1 MKTLVKVL
9 IIIAAIVLIGVI
21 IVLVISYNSDPARQ
35 EVLETQSFD
44 AQIEDMEINVE
55 NARVDFVPSED
66 DTARLVL
73 SGNSDDFTLT
83 TDLTGGRLI
92 IQVEDRSQFFNFDF
106 NRTYSL
112 QISVPENGLDSLTVE
127 SDNGTIQARDI
138 EAAELSLEVNN
149 GRINLQ
155 AVESETVN
163 IETDNGAVDITE
175 MEANM
180 AVRSSNGRII
190 FNDVSGELQ
199 ARANNGRIELSTE
212 TLDFPVDFE
221 TNNGRIE
228 IRTDSEP
235 SNARIQARVDNGSIN
250 VYGLENE
257 ESVFG
262 DGDVLIQLE
271 SNNGRIVVE

>member
-1 MKTLVKVL
+1 MKILVRLL
-9 IIIAAIVLIGVI
+9 IIIATIVLIGVI

-44 AQIEDMEINVE
+44 VQIEDMEITVE

-66 DTARLVL
+66 ETARLVL

-83 TDLTGGRLI
+83 TDLSGGRLI

-106 NRTYSL
+106 NRAYSL
-112 QISVPENGLDSLTVE
+112 QVSVPENGLDSLTVE

-138 EAAELSLEVNN
+138 KAAELSLEANN

-155 AVESETVN
+155 TVESETVN

-190 FNDVSGELQ
+190 FSDVSGELQ

-228 IRTDSEP
+228 IRTDNEP
-235 SNARIQARVDNGSIN
+235 SNARIRARVDNGSIN

-257 ESVFG
+257 ESIFG
-262 DGDVLIQLE
+262 DGEVLIQLE

>member
-9 IIIAAIVLIGVI
+9 IIIAAIILIGVI

-35 EVLETQSFD
+35 EMLEEQTFD
-44 AQIEDMEINVE
+44 GQIDDMEITVE
-55 NARVDFVPSED
+55 NARVDLVPSD
-66 DTARLVL
+66 DGIARIVL

-83 TDLTGGRLI
+83 TDLTGSRLI
-92 IQVEDRSQFFNFDF
+92 IEVEDRSQFFNFDF
-106 NRTYSL
+106 NRAYSL
-112 QISVPENGLDSLTVE
+112 QVSIPENGLDSLTVE

-138 EAAELSLEVNN
+138 KAAELSLEADN

-190 FNDVSGELQ
+190 FTDVSGELQ
-199 ARANNGRIELSTE
+199 AQANNGRIELSTE

-228 IRTDSEP
+228 IRTDNEP
-235 SNARIQARVDNGSIN
+235 SNARIEARVDNGSIN

>member
-1 MKTLVKVL
+1 MKALVKVL

-35 EVLETQSFD
+35 EMLEEQTFD
-44 AQIEDMEINVE
+44 AQIDDMEITVE
-55 NARVDFVPSED
+55 NARVDLVPSD
-66 DTARLVL
+66 DGIARIVL

-83 TDLTGGRLI
+83 TDLSGSRLI
-92 IQVEDRSQFFNFDF
+92 IEVEDRSQFFNFDF
-106 NRTYSL
+106 NRAYSL
-112 QISVPENGLDSLTVE
+112 QVSIPESGLDSLTVE
-127 SDNGTIQARDI
+127 SDNGTIQAQDI
-138 EAAELSLEVNN
+138 KAAELSLEANN
-149 GRINLQ
+149 GRINLES
-155 AVESETVN
+155 VVSETVN
-163 IETDNGAVDITE
+163 VETDNGAVDITE
-175 MEANM
+175 MEADM
-180 AVRSSNGRII
+180 AIRSSNGRII

-199 ARANNGRIELSTE
+199 AQANNGRIELRTE
-212 TLDFPVDFE
+212 TLDFPIDFV

-228 IRTDSEP
+228 IRTDNEP
-235 SNARIQARVDNGSIN
+235 SNARIRARVDNGSIN

>member
-1 MKTLVKVL
+1 MKALVKVL

-35 EVLETQSFD
+35 EMLEEQTFD
-44 AQIEDMEINVE
+44 AQIDDMEITVE
-55 NARVDFVPSED
+55 NARVDLVPSD
-66 DTARLVL
+66 DGIARIVL

-83 TDLTGGRLI
+83 TDLSGSRLI
-92 IQVEDRSQFFNFDF
+92 IEVEDRSQFFNFDF
-106 NRTYSL
+106 NRAYSL
-112 QISVPENGLDSLTVE
+112 QVSIPESGLDSLTVE
-127 SDNGTIQARDI
+127 SDNGTIQAQDI
-138 EAAELSLEVNN
+138 KAAELSLEANN
-149 GRINLQ
+149 GGINLES
-155 AVESETVN
+155 VVSETVN
-163 IETDNGAVDITE
+163 VETDNGAVDITE
-175 MEANM
+175 MEADM
-180 AVRSSNGRII
+180 AIRSSNGRII

-199 ARANNGRIELSTE
+199 AQANNGRIELRTE
-212 TLDFPVDFE
+212 TLDFPIDFV

-228 IRTDSEP
+228 IRTDNEP
-235 SNARIQARVDNGSIN
+235 SNARIRARVDNGSIN

>member
-9 IIIAAIVLIGVI
+9 IIIAAIILVGVI

-35 EVLETQSFD
+35 EVLEEQTFD
-44 AQIEDMEINVE
+44 GQIEDMEITVE
-55 NARVDFVPSED
+55 NARVDLVPSED

-83 TDLTGGRLI
+83 TDLSGGRLI
-92 IQVEDRSQFFNFDF
+92 VDVKDRSQFFNFDF

-112 QISVPENGLDSLTVE
+112 QVSVPENGLDSLTVE

-138 EAAELSLEVNN
+138 EAAELSLEANN
-149 GRINLQ
+149 GRIDLESVN
-155 AVESETVN
+155 SETVN
-163 IETDNGAVDITE
+163 VETDNGAVDITE

-180 AVRSSNGRII
+180 AIRSSNGRII
-190 FNDVSGELQ
+190 FNNVSGELQ

-212 TLDFPVDFE
+212 TLDFPVNFE

-235 SNARIQARVDNGSIN
+235 SNARIRARVDNGSIN
-250 VYGLENE
+250 VYGRENE

-262 DGDVLIQLE
+262 DGNVLIHLE

>member
-9 IIIAAIVLIGVI
+9 IIIAAIILVGVI

-35 EVLETQSFD
+35 EVLEEQTFD
-44 AQIEDMEINVE
+44 GQIEDMEITVE
-55 NARVDFVPSED
+55 NARVDLVPSED

-83 TDLTGGRLI
+83 TDLSGGRLI
-92 IQVEDRSQFFNFDF
+92 VDVKDRSQFLNFDF

-112 QISVPENGLDSLTVE
+112 QVSVPENGLDSLTVE

-138 EAAELSLEVNN
+138 EAAELSLEANN
-149 GRINLQ
+149 GRIDLESVN
-155 AVESETVN
+155 SETVN
-163 IETDNGAVDITE
+163 VETDNGAVDITE

-180 AVRSSNGRII
+180 AIRSSNGRII
-190 FNDVSGELQ
+190 FNNVSGELQ

-212 TLDFPVDFE
+212 TLDFPVNFE

-235 SNARIQARVDNGSIN
+235 SNARIRARVDNGSIN
-250 VYGLENE
+250 VYGRENE

-262 DGDVLIQLE
+262 DGNVLIHLE